1 MRQGDP
7 SPAFVQV
14 RLLDVPFGAD
24 RSYTYRLP
32 ERLIG
37 QVRRGT
43 LLVVPFG
50 VGNKQ
55 VSALA
60 TDFADA
66 CDLPNVKSVSSVL
79 DYPIDLPE
87 ELLELCL
94 FMKERFLCSFGQA
107 LRAILPPGLN
117 LHTETFYVLTEKTP
131 KKPLREDLETL
142 YRAVSAEGEAAE
154 DELLS
159 VFGED
164 APDGLRSLCRAGYI
178 ARRSRVRRQ
187 FNEKT
192 QQILRPNVPP
202 EQLLALLSEDGGLTD
217 KQRVVLE
224 VLSHYPFATQRE
236 LSLYSGVSA
245 SVASALV
252 KRGVLKREEVRV
264 ERDYLSTLDPI
275 PQAAQ
280 TSLSEEQAEAVGTLT
295 TLADRP
301 EPQAALLYGVTGSGK
316 TRVIVETVRH
326 VLAKGQSAILLLPEI
341 ALTAQAA
348 NTYRAA
354 FGEQLALIHSMLS
367 AGERLDAFRAM
378 REGRIRVVLGTR
390 SAVFSPVRDLGVIVI
405 DEEQESTYKS
415 ETSPRYH
422 ARDVA
427 RFRCARNNALL
438 LLASATPSV
447 ESRFKAE
454 TGAYTLV
461 KLTKRYGD
469 APLPQVR
476 IEDLRGD
483 ENAFPDKLLGKA
495 LCETLEKTVSDGRQA
510 ILFANRRGYRSHVS
524 CAKCG
529 AVFACPQCTVSLT
542 YHAYDGARKGAGRLN
557 CHYCGY
563 TRPLPKVC
571 DVCGSEHIGYFGFG
585 TQKLQEEL
593 EERFPTVRA
602 LRLDADTTGEKSAHR
617 RILSAF
623 ENREAEVL
631 FGTQMVAKGLDFP
644 GVDLV
649 GVISVDSTLY
659 QNDFRAGERTFSLV
673 TQLVGRA
680 GRKSGQGLAILQ
692 TYNPDN
698 EVLQL
703 AATQDYEA
711 FYRSEI
717 RLRKSVQFPPFCSM
731 LVFGVSAPEEA
742 VCSAF
747 AEEFASLLKAAHE
760 REPDVKLRLF
770 GPYPSGIYRVGGRFR
785 QRLILKYSD
794 SAKAREFFAD
804 VYAQGLAKCPRSA
817 RLEAD
822 VNPAVV

>member
-1 MRQGDP
+1 MRQEAL
-7 SPAFVQV
+7 SPAFVCV
-14 RLLDVPFGAD
+14 RLLDVSFGAD
-24 RSYTYRLP
+24 RPYTYRLP
-32 ERLIG
+32 EKFAG
-37 QVRRGT
+37 KVRRGT

-50 VGNKQ
+50 AGNRQ

-60 TDFADA
+60 VDFADECA
-66 CDLPNVKSVSSVL
+66 LPHVKAVSSVL

-94 FMKERFLCSFGQA
+94 FMRERFLCTFGQA
-107 LRAILPPGLN
+107 LRAMLPPGLN
-117 LHTETFYVLTEKTP
+117 LHTETFYVLTEKAP
-131 KKPLREDLETL
+131 KSPLREDFATL
-142 YRAVSAEGEAAE
+142 YRAVAAEGEATE
-154 DELLS
+154 EELTA
-159 VFGED
+159 VFGEE
-164 APDGLRSLCRAGYI
+164 APDGLRALSRAGYI
-178 ARRSRVRRQ
+178 SRRSRVKRQ

-192 QQILRPNVPP
+192 QQVLRPNVPP
-202 EQLLALLSEDGGLTD
+202 EELLALMSEDGGLTE

-236 LSLYSGVSA
+236 LSLYSGVSS

-252 KRGVLKREEVRV
+252 KRGVLRREEVRV
-264 ERDYLSTLDPI
+264 ERDYLSTLEPV
-275 PQAAQ
+275 PKAEQ
-280 TSLSEEQAEAVGTLT
+280 TVLSEEQTEAADTLCA
-295 TLADRP
+295 LADQP

-316 TRVIVETVRH
+316 TKVIIETVRH
-326 VLAKGQSAILLLPEI
+326 VLAKGRSAILLLPEI

-348 NTYRAA
+348 NTYRSV
-354 FGEQLALIHSMLS
+354 FGEKLTLIHSMLS

-378 REGRIRVVLGTR
+378 REGRVRVVLGTR
-390 SAVFSPVRDLGVIVI
+390 SAVFSPVKDLGIIVI

-427 RFRCARNNALL
+427 RFRCARSNALL

-447 ESRFKAE
+447 ESYFKAE
-454 TGAYTLV
+454 SGAYTLV

-483 ENAFPDKLLGKA
+483 ENTFPDKLLGRT

-529 AVFACPQCTVSLT
+529 AVFVCPQCSVSLT
-542 YHAYDGARKGAGRLN
+542 YHAYDGERKGPGRLT

-563 TRPLPKVC
+563 TRLLPKAC

-623 ENREAEVL
+623 ENREADVL

-649 GVISVDSTLY
+649 GVVSVDSTLY

-680 GRKSGQGLAILQ
+680 GRKSGRGLAILQ

-703 AATQDYEA
+703 ASAQDYEA

-717 RLRKSVQFPPFCSM
+717 RLRRSVMFPPFCSM

-742 VCSAF
+742 ACAEF
-747 AEEFASLLKAAHE
+747 AEEFAELLKQAYE
-760 REPDVKLRLF
+760 RTPDVKLRLF
-770 GPYPSGIYRVGGRFR
+770 GPYPSGVYRVGGRFR

-794 SAKAREFFAD
+794 SARARTFFAD
-804 VYAQGLAKCPRSA
+804 VYAQGLAKCPRSV